1 VLGSLPIIAN
11 TDCLN
16 APMNDRT
23 ISPPIHDPELDRHVK
38 NTGASKTVYALVT
51 PETEAAK
58 NFILGNVVDGPDAAR
73 RHYFEQFRDAWTGKQ
88 YACHEAFIERW
99 MAWATPVVAIDAA
112 GFSWRYPTAGG
123 SEALFHVIAA
133 YGNRARNERFDP
145 EVHVFAGEYEGY
157 KAYAEACGIAVTEH
171 RRADWQTVGRT
182 LPATALFCLS
192 QPSAI
197 DGNVWPHANAFLSL
211 LAAASDRPR
220 VLLDVTY
227 VGSIAEA
234 PSARIAADSPAV
246 QALAFSLSK
255 PFGVYYDR
263 IGGILCREAM
273 PSLFGN
279 QWFKNLTSLQLGQ
292 ALLDRHDV
300 FDLPRRYQRVQIEA
314 AARVGDRLGVKLSP
328 CDIVIL
334 AQAASSAIADRA
346 LAAFLRR
353 PAGDPDAS
361 LRLCLTPT
369 MAEMIGTAGPI
380 GIPGGAS

>member
-1 VLGSLPIIAN
+1 V
-11 TDCLN
+11 
-16 APMNDRT
+16 NDRT
-23 ISPPIHDPELDRHVK
+23 ITPAIHDPELDRRVK
-38 NTGASKTVYALVT
+38 DAGASKTVYALVT

-58 NFILGNVVDGPDAAR
+58 NFILGNAVAGPDAAR
-73 RHYFEQFRDAWTGKQ
+73 RHHLEQFRDAWTSKQ
-88 YACHEAFIERW
+88 FASHEAFIERW
-99 MAWATPVVAIDAA
+99 MAWASPVVAIDAA

-133 YGNRARNERFDP
+133 YGNRARGERFHP

-157 KAYAEACGIAVTEH
+157 KAYAEACGIAVIKH
-171 RRADWQTVGRT
+171 PRANWESVARA

-197 DGNVWPHANAFLSL
+197 DGNVWPEANAFLSL
-211 LAAASDRPR
+211 LGAASEQPR
-220 VLLDVTY
+220 VLLDITY

-234 PSARIAADSPAV
+234 PHARIAADSPSV

-263 IGGILCREAM
+263 IGGMLCRKAM

-292 ALLDRHDV
+292 ALLDRHNV
-300 FDLPRRYQRVQIEA
+300 FDLPRRYRSIQREA
-314 AARVGDRLGVKLSP
+314 AARVGRNLGLMLTP
-328 CDIVIL
+328 CDVSVL
-334 AQAASSAIADRA
+334 AQADAHATADRA
-346 LAAFLRR
+346 LVAFLRR

-380 GIPGGAS
+380 ATPGATP

>member
-1 VLGSLPIIAN
+1 
-11 TDCLN
+11 
-16 APMNDRT
+16 MNDRT
-23 ISPPIHDPELDRHVK
+23 IPPPIHDPELDRRVK
-38 NTGASKTVYALVT
+38 DAGASKTVYALVT

-58 NFILGNVVDGPDAAR
+58 NFILGNALDGPDAAR
-73 RHYFEQFRDAWTGKQ
+73 RRHLEQFRDAWTGKQ
-88 YACHEAFIERW
+88 FAVHEAFIERW

-112 GFSWRYPTAGG
+112 HFPWRYPTAGG

-133 YGNRARNERFDP
+133 YGNRARTERFNP

-157 KAYAEACGIAVTEH
+157 KAYAEACGIKVVEH
-171 RRADWQTVGRT
+171 PRADWQHVGRT
-182 LPATALFCLS
+182 LAATALFCLS

-197 DGNVWPHANAFLSL
+197 DGNVWPQANEFLAL
-211 LAAASDRPR
+211 LATTASQPR

-227 VGSIAEA
+227 VGSIADA

-263 IGGILCREAM
+263 IGGVLCRKAM

-279 QWFKNLTSLQLGQ
+279 QWFKNLTSLQLGE

-300 FDLPRRYQRVQIEA
+300 FDLPRRYRNVQREA
-314 AARVGDRLGVKLSP
+314 AARIGRHLGLTLLP
-328 CDIVIL
+328 CDVSVL
-334 AQAASSAIADRA
+334 AQAEATSATDRA

-353 PAGDPDAS
+353 PAGDPDAP

-380 GIPGGAS
+380 AISGGMT

>member
-1 VLGSLPIIAN
+1 MIV
-11 TDCLN
+11 
-16 APMNDRT
+16 NDRT
-23 ISPPIHDPELDRHVK
+23 IAPPIHDPELDRRVK
-38 NTGASKTVYALVT
+38 DAGASKTVYALVT

-58 NFILGNVVDGPDAAR
+58 RFILGNAVAEPDAAR
-73 RHYFEQFRDAWTGKQ
+73 RHHLEQFRDAWTGKQ
-88 YACHEAFIERW
+88 YASHEAFIERW
-99 MAWATPVVAIDAA
+99 MAWAAPLVTIDAA
-112 GFSWRYPTAGG
+112 GFPWRYPTAGG

-133 YGNRARNERFDP
+133 YGNRARAERFNP

-157 KAYAEACGIAVTEH
+157 KAYAEACGIAVIEH
-171 RRADWQTVGRT
+171 PRADWQALGRT
-182 LPATALFCLS
+182 LPETALFCLS

-197 DGNVWPHANAFLSL
+197 DGNVWREANDFLTL
-211 LAAASDRPR
+211 LAAASVKPR

-227 VGSIAEA
+227 VGAIAEA
-234 PSARIAADSPAV
+234 PAARIAADSPAV
-246 QALAFSLSK
+246 QDLAFSLSK

-263 IGGILCREAM
+263 IGGVLCRNAM

-300 FDLPRRYQRVQIEA
+300 FDLPRRYKQVQREA
-314 AARVGDRLGVKLSP
+314 AARVGRRLGLTLSP
-328 CDIVIL
+328 CDVSVL
-334 AQAASSAIADRA
+334 AQANTEATTDQA

-353 PAGDPDAS
+353 PAGDLNAP

-380 GIPGGAS
+380 AIPGATP

>member
-1 VLGSLPIIAN
+1 MTIV
-11 TDCLN
+11 
-16 APMNDRT
+16 NDRT
-23 ISPPIHDPELDRHVK
+23 IPPPIHDPELDRRVK
-38 NTGASKTVYALVT
+38 DAGASKTVYALVT

-58 NFILGNVVDGPDAAR
+58 HFILGNATAGPDAAR
-73 RHYFEQFRDAWTGKQ
+73 RHHLEQFRDAWTGKQ
-88 YACHEAFIERW
+88 FASHEAFLERW
-99 MAWATPVVAIDAA
+99 MAWASPVIAIDAA

-123 SEALFHVIAA
+123 SEALFHVITA
-133 YGNRARNERFDP
+133 YGNRARVERFNP
-145 EVHVFAGEYEGY
+145 EVHVFAGEYEGH
-157 KAYAEACGIAVTEH
+157 KAYAEACGVAVVEH
-171 RRADWQTVGRT
+171 PRADWQAVGRA

-197 DGNVWPHANAFLSL
+197 DGNVWREANDFLAL
-211 LAAASDRPR
+211 LATGAKEPR

-227 VGSIAEA
+227 VGSIAEQPA
-234 PSARIAADSPAV
+234 TRIAANSPSV

-263 IGGILCREAM
+263 IGGVLCRKAM

-292 ALLDRHDV
+292 VLLDRHDV
-300 FDLPRRYQRVQIEA
+300 FELPRRYKSVQHEA
-314 AARVGDRLGVKLSP
+314 AARVGRRLGLSLSA
-328 CDIVIL
+328 CDVNVL
-334 AQAASSAIADRA
+334 AQADVSAAADRA

-353 PAGDPDAS
+353 PTGDPNAP

-380 GIPGGAS
+380 AIPGVAP

>member
-1 VLGSLPIIAN
+1 V
-11 TDCLN
+11 
-16 APMNDRT
+16 NDQT
-23 ISPPIHDPELDRHVK
+23 KTPPIHDPDLDRRVK
-38 NTGASKTVYALVT
+38 DAGASKTVYALVT

-58 NFILGNVVDGPDAAR
+58 NFILGNAMAGPDAAR
-73 RHYFEQFRDAWTGKQ
+73 RHYLEQFRDAWTGKQ
-88 YACHEAFIERW
+88 YASHEAFIERW
-99 MAWATPVVAIDAA
+99 MAWAAPVVTIDAA
-112 GFSWRYPTAGG
+112 GFPWRYPTAGG

-133 YGNRARNERFDP
+133 HGNRARVEHFNP

-157 KAYAEACGIAVTEH
+157 KAYAEACGIAVVEH
-171 RRADWQTVGRT
+171 PRTDWQAVGRT

-197 DGNVWPHANAFLSL
+197 DGNVWPHANEFLSL
-211 LAAASDRPR
+211 LAAAGEHPR

-227 VGSIAEA
+227 VGSIAEP
-234 PSARIAADSPAV
+234 PSMRIAADGPSV

-263 IGGILCREAM
+263 IGGVLCRKAM

-292 ALLDRHDV
+292 ALLECHDV
-300 FDLPRRYQRVQIEA
+300 FDLPRRYKSVQHEA
-314 AARVGDRLGVKLSP
+314 AARIGRRLGLTLAP
-328 CDIVIL
+328 CDVSVL
-334 AQAASSAIADRA
+334 AQANAEATTDRA

-353 PAGDPDAS
+353 PAGDHNAS

-380 GIPGGAS
+380 AAPGATR